1 MKLHIIGLFI
11 GIGITYYAAVAS
23 VRDSGIY
30 LDVLS
35 FLIVFGGSL
44 SVAIMT
50 NGLSETIKIFTL
62 CFKVFSSQKYSTI
75 KVIAELVDLSKKYHY
90 GKFNQKDLK
99 EDEYHPFVMDGLRL
113 LHNKFDDG
121 KVKVILLN
129 SIRQRHENNEE
140 SVNNLEAL
148 AKYPPAFGMM
158 GTILGLVVV
167 LKNLNAPDQMSL
179 IGPSMAVAL
188 LTTLYGILLSNY
200 VLQPMSDNLY
210 KRGIHDTK
218 IRQIIGE
225 GIVLI
230 AQGNDPIYIREVL
243 LSFLSPTER
252 KQFYKLG
259 NEASQFE
266 VKAA

>member
-1 MKLHIIGLFI
+1 
-11 GIGITYYAAVAS
+11 
-23 VRDSGIY
+23 
-30 LDVLS
+30 
-35 FLIVFGGSL
+35 
-44 SVAIMT
+44 
-50 NGLSETIKIFTL
+50 
-62 CFKVFSSQKYSTI
+62 
-75 KVIAELVDLSKKYHY
+75 
-90 GKFNQKDLK
+90 
-99 EDEYHPFVMDGLRL
+99 
-113 LHNKFDDG
+113 
-121 KVKVILLN
+121 
-129 SIRQRHENNEE
+129 
-140 SVNNLEAL
+140 
-148 AKYPPAFGMM
+148 
-158 GTILGLVVV
+158 
-167 LKNLNAPDQMSL
+167 
-179 IGPSMAVAL
+179 MAVAL